1 MNKFID
7 VRIGISMEL
16 KKNKNNLKQITALIQ
31 YPGFK
36 IEVQH

>member
-7 VRIGISMEL
+7 VRIGISMKL

-31 YPGFK
+31 YAFLK
-36 IEVQH
+36 IMI